1 MPCFDG
7 HLLFFFGKFKIYFQ
21 YFFFNSGWRVGLK
34 SLRFES
40 GLKSLRKALD
50 FDILEGKALEIIK
63 CLKFDFWS
71 LFWNKV
77 CDILKRISI
86 SSLKTYAKF
95 EIEIGLTI
103 VC

>member
-1 MPCFDG
+1 MGP
-7 HLLFFFGKFKIYFQ
+7 K
-21 YFFFNSGWRVGLK
+21 SLK
-34 SLRFES
+34 SH
-40 GLKSLRKALD
+40 RKALD
-50 FDILEGKALEIIK
+50 LKVALKALERLRDFDILVGKALQIIK

-77 CDILKRISI
+77 CNILNRISI